1 MLSLFR
7 GSLVRPS
14 LLLTRALSS
23 QLIKMTLDSA
33 RLEAIITPELRT
45 LSDMFT
51 RHGYQLRIAGGAVR

>member
-1 MLSLFR
+1 MLYLFR
-7 GSLVRPS
+7 GSVVRPS

>member
-7 GSLVRPS
+7 GSVVRPS

>member
-1 MLSLFR
+1 MLSLCR
-7 GSLVRPS
+7 GSVVRPS

>member
-7 GSLVRPS
+7 GSVVRPS

-33 RLEAIITPELRT
+33 RLETIITPELRT

>member
-1 MLSLFR
+1 MLCLFR
-7 GSLVRPS
+7 GSVVRPS